1 MSMYMLLC
9 NYTDQA
15 IRNMKEM
22 PSRRAAAQEKA
33 KKLGV
38 EIKAAYL
45 ALGIYD
51 FIIHIEARDEETV
64 ATRLRSSMD
73 EAFTSVWAKADT
85 LSVSLRRCAFALAL
99 DRLAEAIEA
108 RGLFP

>member
-15 IRNMKEM
+15 IRNMKDM
-22 PSRRAAAQEKA
+22 PTRREAARGKA

-45 ALGIYD
+45 ALGVYD
-51 FIIHIEARDEETV
+51 FIIHLEAKDEEAV
-64 ATRLRSSMD
+64 AK
-73 EAFTSVWAKADT
+73 FV
-85 LSVSLRRCAFALAL
+85 LSLASTGSLRTTTIKIFSE
-99 DRLAEAIEA
+99 AEFDKIVA
-108 RGLFP
+108 GMV

>member
-22 PSRRAAAQEKA
+22 PSRREAAREKA

-45 ALGIYD
+45 ALGVYD
-51 FIIHIEARDEETV
+51 LIIHLEAGDEEAV
-64 ATRLRSSMD
+64 AKFVLSLASAGNLRTTTIKVFS
-73 EAFTSVWAKADT
+73 EAEF
-85 LSVSLRRCAFALAL
+85 
-99 DRLAEAIEA
+99 DRII
-108 RGLFP
+108 GGMV

>member
-9 NYTDQA
+9 NYTEQA

-22 PSRRAAAQEKA
+22 PKRREAAREKA

-45 ALGIYD
+45 ALGAHD
-51 FIIHIEARDEETV
+51 LIIHVEAPDDETIAKFVLSLASMGNMRTTTV
-64 ATRLRSSMD
+64 RCFP
-73 EAFTSVWAKADT
+73 EAEFEK
-85 LSVSLRRCAFALAL
+85 
-99 DRLAEAIEA
+99 IIG
-108 RGLFP
+108 GLV

>member
-15 IRNMKEM
+15 IRNMKDM
-22 PSRRAAAQEKA
+22 PSRREAAREKA

-45 ALGIYD
+45 ALGVYD
-51 FIIHIEARDEETV
+51 FIIHLEAKDEEAV
-64 ATRLRSSMD
+64 AKFVLSLASGGRDRKSTRLNSSHSL
-73 EAFTSVWAKADT
+73 TSRMPSSA
-85 LSVSLRRCAFALAL
+85 
-99 DRLAEAIEA
+99 
-108 RGLFP
+108 

>member
-15 IRNMKEM
+15 IRNMKDM
-22 PSRRAAAQEKA
+22 PSRREAAREKA

-45 ALGIYD
+45 ALGVYD
-51 FIIHIEARDEETV
+51 FIIHLEAKDEEAV
-64 ATRLRSSMD
+64 AK
-73 EAFTSVWAKADT
+73 FV
-85 LSVSLRRCAFALAL
+85 LSLASAGSLRTTTIKVFSE
-99 DRLAEAIEA
+99 AEYDKIVA
-108 RGLFP
+108 GMV

>member
-15 IRNMKEM
+15 IRNMKDM
-22 PSRRAAAQEKA
+22 PTRREAARGKA

-45 ALGIYD
+45 ALGVYD
-51 FIIHIEARDEETV
+51 FIIHLEAKDEEVV
-64 ATRLRSSMD
+64 AK
-73 EAFTSVWAKADT
+73 FV
-85 LSVSLRRCAFALAL
+85 LSLASTGSLRTTTIKIFSE
-99 DRLAEAIEA
+99 AEFDKIVA
-108 RGLFP
+108 GMV

>member
-15 IRNMKEM
+15 IRNMKDM
-22 PSRRAAAQEKA
+22 PSRREAAREKA

-45 ALGIYD
+45 ALGVYD
-51 FIIHIEARDEETV
+51 FIIHLEAKDEEAV
-64 ATRLRSSMD
+64 AK
-73 EAFTSVWAKADT
+73 FV
-85 LSVSLRRCAFALAL
+85 LSLASGGSLRTTTIKVFSE
-99 DRLAEAIEA
+99 AEYDKIVA
-108 RGLFP
+108 GMV